1 MKKFYLYITS
11 DEKNLIVQN
20 LLEKKNNLIRQSKYT
35 DAIDEI
41 LLKFLKCMQKKV
53 RVNSILKH

>member
-1 MKKFYLYITS
+1 MKKFYLYLAS

-35 DAIDEI
+35 DAIGEI
-41 LLKFLKCMQKKV
+41 L
-53 RVNSILKH
+53 RNY

>member
-1 MKKFYLYITS
+1 MKKFYLYLTS

-41 LLKFLKCMQKKV
+41 LLKFLKCKQKKSV
-53 RVNSILKH
+53 